1 MRKKRISLW
10 LMSLLLCAAV
20 LSGCSNEMKEAG
32 GKILGEIANGV
43 INDLLEEP
51 GSAPETDNFSTG
63 EEKQTSSLSEQ
74 EAIPETEAT
83 GNETISVPET
93 AAEDPEWVAEDGE
106 YTSKEEVGL
115 YLYLYGHLPSNY
127 ITKNEARELGWISS
141 EGNLWDVAPGKSIG
155 GDKFGNY
162 EKLLPTDTQ
171 RQYYECDIDYEG
183 GYRNEKRILYSND
196 GLIFYTEDHYTTV
209 EPLYP

>member
-1 MRKKRISLW
+1 MRRKRISLW
-10 LMSLLLCAAV
+10 LISLLLCAAV
-20 LSGCSNEMKEAG
+20 LSGCSNEMREAG
-32 GKILGEIANGV
+32 GEILGEIANGV
-43 INDLLEEP
+43 INGLLEES
-51 GSAPETDNFSTG
+51 GSVPEADDFSTG
-63 EEKQTSSLSEQ
+63 EEKQTIL
-74 EAIPETEAT
+74 ETEAIS
-83 GNETISVPET
+83 GKETISET
-93 AAEDPEWVAEDGE
+93 ISTSESAAEDADELPENGE

-115 YLYLYGHLPSNY
+115 YLHLYGHLPSNY
-127 ITKNEARELGWISS
+127 ITKKEARELGWVSS
-141 EGNLWDVAPGKSIG
+141 EGNLWEVAPGKSIG

-162 EKLLPTDTQ
+162 EKLLPADTE